1 MIKRQSKIFL
11 FILLITYGILIILVT
26 LCRKHYWTSNPALYW
41 DYIKRNVQLVPLK
54 TIAEMFNTLI
64 DSTFSVNARILAIA
78 NIGGNIA
85 MMVPSGILIP
95 LAFPRIKSFSL
106 FVGCMLIIIIL
117 IELIQLFTMAGS
129 FDVDDILLNLAGA
142 VLGFWAFSKSR
153 WYLSR

>member
-1 MIKRQSKIFL
+1 
-11 FILLITYGILIILVT
+11 
-26 LCRKHYWTSNPALYW
+26 
-41 DYIKRNVQLVPLK
+41 
-54 TIAEMFNTLI
+54 MFNTLI

-129 FDVDDILLNLAGA
+129 FNIDDILLNLAGA